1 MKYQKR
7 KIMTAKNLHRKIQ
20 KNFPNENGLIINKII
35 LPTDEEISKNNLE
48 IEIPENNSKQIPNDY
63 SYKYDRKNIDTI
75 YMKI

>member
-7 KIMTAKNLHRKIQ
+7 KIMTTKNLHRKIQ
-20 KNFPNENGLIINKII
+20 KKFPNEKGLIINKII

-48 IEIPENNSKQIPNDY
+48 IEIPENNSKQIPNDN